1 MGRPSKLSI
10 AQWEAIKT
18 RILAG
23 EKPADL
29 AREFGV
35 SKTAISVQVSKR
47 IETVREVANKMV
59 DTEVALRALPIADQL
74 SAVSLADSLRS
85 ISEHLAP
92 AANFGAATARRLAGI
107 AHVQSAK
114 VDDVNPE
121 KSLKTLTSI
130 SALSKMANES
140 SQIGLNLLAANKDLT
155 KLANQDAPVTPV
167 RIVVQ
172 VEDASQPEA
181 E

>member
-1 MGRPSKLSI
+1 MGRPSKLTV
-10 AQWEAIKT
+10 AQWETIKT

-59 DTEVALRALPIADQL
+59 NTEVALRALPIADQL

-85 ISEHLAP
+85 ISEHLAS

-107 AHVQSAK
+107 AHTHSAK
-114 VDDVNPE
+114 VDEVNPE
-121 KSLKTLTSI
+121 ASLKTLTTI
-130 SALSKMANES
+130 SALTKMSNEA
-140 SQIGLNLLAANKDLT
+140 SQLGRDLLVANKEAM
-155 KLANQDAPVTPV
+155 KPPKNPEDAPDTFLRELAKHLP
-167 RIVVQ
+167 
-172 VEDASQPEA
+172 D
-181 E
+181 